1 MDHISRCSCFV
12 PQWLISW
19 ITWKK
24 CYPRACRGALHCPP
38 GTKKKL
44 VLYVSGARGKNP
56 VSDPQLHNH
65 SEAAVAFQWTS
76 SFFHNFRGRYIHG
89 DKGCIK
95 VWNAGQRH
103 CNFCRNA
110 WPSVPPKELA
120 ASSWCGESVKKW
132 RSWRTSGSS
141 VNLLCNGTLESHPST
156 GRRKQQLFGLEWR
169 YIFFTTMTLNCR
181 HCRCVSVQ
189 AVFRW
194 PSQKPF
200 NNSLVGDWDTLVGC
214 RSGEKCSASL
224 RLDGNAVDPVD
235 WTKESVGSVKRGQNK
250 TLVWCLSACVSVY
263 VYSVCVCVI

>member
-1 MDHISRCSCFV
+1 M
-12 PQWLISW
+12 
-19 ITWKK
+19 
-24 CYPRACRGALHCPP
+24 A
-38 GTKKKL
+38 TKVASKFGMQ
-44 VLYVSGARGKNP
+44 VSGTATSAGTHGHPCHPKNWQHRLG
-56 VSDPQLHNH
+56 V
-65 SEAAVAFQWTS
+65 
-76 SFFHNFRGRYIHG
+76 GRVWKNG
-89 DKGCIK
+89 D
-95 VWNAGQRH
+95 
-103 CNFCRNA
+103 
-110 WPSVPPKELA
+110 
-120 ASSWCGESVKKW
+120 
-132 RSWRTSGSS
+132 
-141 VNLLCNGTLESHPST
+141 LLCNGTLESHPST

-263 VYSVCVCVI
+263 VNSVCVCVCNIEIWYIYIYVYMYICIYIYM